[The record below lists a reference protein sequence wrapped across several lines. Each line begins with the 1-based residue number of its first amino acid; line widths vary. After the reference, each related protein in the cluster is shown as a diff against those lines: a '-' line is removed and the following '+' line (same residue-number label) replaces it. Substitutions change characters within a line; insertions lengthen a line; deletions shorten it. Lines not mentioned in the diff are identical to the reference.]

1 MTEKNSLKAFRE
13 ITIQDQNPTRP
24 SQIDQSKDY
33 AGSTNRNKTVSTGTI
48 FGSSAPT
55 YPNFG
60 TKYTTDS
67 IFSSLGNYSYTQED
81 SKMGAAEIAA
91 LSIGGLSAAL
101 PLGMGIFQIV
111 KAFKGD
117 KTQNSSAKADSN
129 LSSLTETANNYNDK
143 SDITSMQNTSMN
155 LTTAIETANQK
166 LNNAKRDFT
175 TAETTLTNLSKEKTN
190 YNNKLTTF
198 DTNKDK
204 LNTNL
209 KTCKSELSKLK
220 NLPAEQKLMGD
231 DSKIAELEKQI
242 EAIENQLKT
251 EFSDEKRADITNQI
265 SRIEKDIVDWT
276 KRKQDAELIMNKI
289 PSEIEKAK
297 KAKKS
302 LDEKIDKKDKK

>member
-24 SQIDQSKDY
+24 AQIDQSKDY

-60 TKYTTDS
+60 TNYTTDS

-81 SKMGAAEIAA
+81 SKMGAAEIAS
-91 LSIGGLSAAL
+91 LTIGGLSAAL

-111 KAFKGD
+111 KAFKGG